1 MAAPP
6 PAFSLCS
13 IGGWGDYL
21 PAYACPVVL
30 SFFNL
35 LNRQYPMPLTLPR
48 HSRFFGRLVHHLYY
62 RHVDVRGA
70 PVSRRPTLFLL
81 SHRNGATDGQ
91 IYMAALGA
99 APSLIS
105 IQLLRHW
112 FLRLFF
118 TGIPVV
124 RDKDRE
130 RYGIAADA
138 VPSPI
143 SAAITQLK
151 HGGSLCIYP
160 EGTSAWQARPLPYHS
175 GMAVI
180 AARLKTAG
188 VDFDVQPLA
197 AHYSKPDGFRSR
209 VSIIVGPAFRP
220 QGESV
225 RDLQAELSA
234 ALAAISVNAADNAS
248 FNRAVDAAW
257 QAVQHGDDYGEAYL
271 CAQAAADKVP
281 PTVSASPQR
290 RWAKTLFALGCPLVV
305 AAALLAG
312 RAADGRNNV
321 TFFRCFGAAAAVVPQ
336 VLLWLIACCYTP
348 LFALLWPA
356 ACVLGWYYYPEPA
369 PVPLEEEH
377 E

>member
-290 RWAKTLFALGCPLVV
+290 RWAQTLFARRGSCRCTPSPPVAYRLLLHTTVRTAMASRLRPWLV
-305 AAALLAG
+305 LLPRTRSRAAG
-312 RAADGRNNV
+312 R
-321 TFFRCFGAAAAVVPQ
+321 GAR
-336 VLLWLIACCYTP
+336 INR
-348 LFALLWPA
+348 
-356 ACVLGWYYYPEPA
+356 YPTRRTGQQQTGLQERKNCQA
-369 PVPLEEEH
+369 G
-377 E
+377 